1 MEIGFELINQTSED
15 MTVYEEKMKGII
27 ERAFQ
32 ILEINDD
39 CELSCIFVDNEE
51 IHRINQQYRKID
63 RPTDVISFAY
73 EDAQTF
79 EIEGMP
85 RELGDIFISI
95 EKAKEQAESYGHS
108 FEREIC
114 FLFTHGL
121 LHLLGY
127 DHMNE
132 VDAIEMFGLQEEIL
146 NAQKIT
152 R

>member
-132 VDAIEMFGLQEEIL
+132 VDAKEMFGLQEEIL